1 MKANVTNLRKA
12 LVASADAHNVAFH
25 WYKDEAHMSLKSES
39 VPVQSDVR
47 MICEAFYGT
56 DEMVDVDF
64 GYTIVYLDEVKFLPE
79 VNEELL
85 YMALPYGEKIEKP
98 IACELYQ
105 VDTNKSGV
113 KFIHIFAYTYESDV
127 DWRLIEGTWMIESL
141 DKFIEGFAEHGE
153 DYTNEAWEQ
162 TKQYEKELSGEAL
175 VNAINHYFYGRS
187 ADGFLQY
194 GEITMNTPDGCYIH
208 KS

>member
-12 LVASADAHNVAFH
+12 LVASADAHHVAFH

-64 GYTIVYLDEVKFLPE
+64 GYTIVYLDEVKFLPK

-85 YMALPYGEKIEKP
+85 YMALPHGIK
-98 IACELYQ
+98 
-105 VDTNKSGV
+105 
-113 KFIHIFAYTYESDV
+113 
-127 DWRLIEGTWMIESL
+127 L
-141 DKFIEGFAEHGE
+141 D
-153 DYTNEAWEQ
+153 
-162 TKQYEKELSGEAL
+162 
-175 VNAINHYFYGRS
+175 
-187 ADGFLQY
+187 
-194 GEITMNTPDGCYIH
+194 
-208 KS
+208 